1 MVFCVFGLK
10 ELRKE
15 IDAGLKHK
23 QLKVLITHRY
33 IVLRDCAIIIRRG
46 GGGAEKL
53 EGGITYNC
61 CQDREGSK

>member
-46 GGGAEKL
+46 GGG
-53 EGGITYNC
+53 GGRKKKGG
-61 CQDREGSK
+61 Q